1 MNVVI
6 RHEVDKESEKV
17 KLLVIYLSTSAKDA
31 VYSMVN

>member
-17 KLLVIYLSTSAKDA
+17 KLLVIYQQVLKMQYTAW
-31 VYSMVN
+31 